1 MKVKVLSIVLAV
13 AMVLGVIGCSTT
25 GNTAKPAGSETI
37 TFGVLAPLTGTN
49 AEYGKGF
56 QVATQMAA
64 DEINAKGGVKGK
76 QIKLIVM
83 DSKGDPKESSDLTR
97 QLIENKEVM
106 AIIGDFTSSASMA
119 DAPIVDEAHITLLS
133 PTASNPNYAAMSTYA
148 FSIMGRQSDEGPFFA
163 TYILGKYMQAK
174 KVGIIYINSDWGLSS
189 FKAVIDQMKIDN
201 IELVAEANYVAGET
215 DFTSVI
221 TKVKAANPDTVLILD
236 QGAVSQVVNQIRN
249 SGWTDVKLATLG
261 PGASQ
266 QLIDLTKGN
275 SEGLITSTPFF
286 FNESDAPAMAFKK
299 TFVEKAGFEPTV
311 HPVVAYDSLYL
322 LVAAINQIDGPITRE
337 EINAKLTTTEY
348 VGLAGPIKFNPAGDV
363 TRKYVIGQ
371 VKDGKWFL
379 AAGYDY
385 SNSK

>member
-1 MKVKVLSIVLAV
+1 MKVRVISLVMVMVMLLGAV
-13 AMVLGVIGCSTT
+13 GCTT
-25 GNTAKPAGSETI
+25 VANTAKPAESKTI

-64 DEINAKGGVKGK
+64 DEINAKGGVKGM

-83 DSKGDPKESSDLTR
+83 DSKGDPKESSDLAR
-97 QLIENKEVM
+97 QLVENKEVM

-119 DAPIVDEAHITLLS
+119 DVPIIDEAKMTLLS
-133 PTASNPNYAAMSTYA
+133 PTASNPKYASMSDYA
-148 FSIMGRQSDEGPFFA
+148 FSIMGRQSDEGPFFS

-189 FKAVIDQMKIDN
+189 FKAVTDQMKVDGL
-201 IELVAEANYVAGET
+201 ELVAEANYVAGET

-221 TKVKAANPDTVLILD
+221 TKVKAAKPDTVLILD
-236 QGAVSQVVNQIRN
+236 QGAVAQVVNQIRT

-286 FNESDAPAMAFKK
+286 FNDSDAPAMAFKK
-299 TFVEKAGFEPTV
+299 AFAEKAGFEPTV
-311 HPVVAYDSLYL
+311 HPVVAYDALYL
-322 LVAAINQIDGPITRE
+322 LVAAINKIEGTITRE
-337 EINAKLTTTEY
+337 AIAKQLATTEY
-348 VGLAGPIKFNPAGDV
+348 TGLAGPIKFQPAGDV
-363 TRKYVIGQ
+363 SRKYVIGQ

-385 SNSK
+385 SATK

>member
-1 MKVKVLSIVLAV
+1 MKVRVISLVMVMVMLLGAV
-13 AMVLGVIGCSTT
+13 GCTT
-25 GNTAKPAGSETI
+25 VANTTQTVESKTI

-64 DEINAKGGVKGK
+64 DEINAKGGVKGM

-83 DSKGDPKESSDLTR
+83 DSNGDPKESSDLAR
-97 QLIENKEVM
+97 QLVENKEVM

-119 DAPIVDEAHITLLS
+119 DVPIVDEAKITLLS
-133 PTASNPNYAAMSTYA
+133 PTASNPSYAGMSDYA
-148 FSIMGRQSDEGPFFA
+148 FSIMGRQSDEGPFFS

-189 FKAVIDQMKIDN
+189 FQAVTDQMKIDGL
-201 IELVAEANYVAGET
+201 ELVAEANYVAGET

-236 QGAVSQVVNQIRN
+236 QGAVAQVVNQIRT

-286 FNESDAPAMAFKK
+286 FNDSDAPAMAFKK
-299 TFVEKAGFEPTV
+299 AFVEKAGFEPTV
-311 HPVVAYDSLYL
+311 HPVVAYDALYL
-322 LVAAINQIDGPITRE
+322 LVAAINKIDGTITRE
-337 EINAKLTTTEY
+337 GIAKQLATTEY
-348 VGLAGPIKFNPAGDV
+348 TGLAGPVKFNPAGDIS
-363 TRKYVIGQ
+363 RKYVIGQ
-371 VKDGKWFL
+371 VKDGKWFM

-385 SNSK
+385 SATK

>member
-1 MKVKVLSIVLAV
+1 MKVKVFSLVLVIAMLLGAV
-13 AMVLGVIGCSTT
+13 ACTA
-25 GNTAKPAGSETI
+25 GNTATPAESKTI

-56 QVATQMAA
+56 QVATKMAA
-64 DEINAKGGVKGK
+64 DEINAKGGVKGM

-83 DSKGDPKESSDLTR
+83 DSKGDPKESSDLAR
-97 QLIENKEVM
+97 QLVENKEVM

-119 DAPIVDEAHITLLS
+119 DVPIIDEAKITLLS
-133 PTASNPNYAAMSTYA
+133 PTASNPSYASMSDYA
-148 FSIMGRQSDEGPFFA
+148 FSIMGRQSDEGPFFS
-163 TYILGKYMQAK
+163 TYIFGKYMQAK

-189 FKAVIDQMKIDN
+189 FKAVTDQMKIDG

-236 QGAVSQVVNQIRN
+236 QGAVAQVVNQIRT

-286 FNESDAPAMAFKK
+286 FNESDAAAMAFKK
-299 TFVEKAGFEPTV
+299 TFAEKAGFEPTV
-311 HPVVAYDSLYL
+311 HPVVAYDALYL
-322 LVAAINQIDGPITRE
+322 LVAAINKIEGTITRE
-337 EINAKLTTTEY
+337 EIAKQLATTE
-348 VGLAGPIKFNPAGDV
+348 
-363 TRKYVIGQ
+363 
-371 VKDGKWFL
+371 
-379 AAGYDY
+379 
-385 SNSK
+385 